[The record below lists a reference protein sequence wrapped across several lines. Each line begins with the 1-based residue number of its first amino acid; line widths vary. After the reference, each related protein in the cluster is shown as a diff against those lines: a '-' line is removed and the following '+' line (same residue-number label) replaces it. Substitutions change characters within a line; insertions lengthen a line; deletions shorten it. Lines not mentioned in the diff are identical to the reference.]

1 MAITDNVRKVLTD
14 ATPLYAAAGTV
25 DLAAQKLREVPPLI
39 EKLRE
44 EAPERFGRVR
54 AADPKVVQDRVAQ
67 QAKDVQV
74 RLTEVFGSVELDLKK
89 LRENAQDFAMQQ
101 VGRAAEYAVRA
112 GETYTG
118 LADRGRG
125 AVRTW
130 RGDAADGVQDLA
142 VTIEPEPAARAT
154 PVAQPPVASATS
166 AASSAPTTPT
176 ASASVRKPAQKSQTG
191 KGQNNVKQS
200 TRKPSQ
206 GK

>member
-25 DLAAQKLREVPPLI
+25 DLAAEKLREVPPLI

-44 EAPERFGRVR
+44 EAPERFGKVR
-54 AADPKVVQDRVAQ
+54 ATDPKVVQDRVAQ

-101 VGRAAEYAVRA
+101 VGRAAEYAVKA
-112 GETYTG
+112 GETYNG

-130 RGDAADGVQDLA
+130 RGEAADGVQDLA
-142 VTIEPEPAARAT
+142 VTIEPEPAARAD
-154 PVAQPPVASATS
+154 PGRPAPRRAATS

-176 ASASVRKPAQKSQTG
+176 ASAPVRKPAQKSQTG
-191 KGQNNVKQS
+191 
-200 TRKPSQ
+200 Q
-206 GK
+206 GAEQRQAVHQEAQPGK